1 MFGIY
6 GANGSYAK
14 GALSLALSRGLRE
27 YPMRDAG
34 GRTIATVYGLML
46 EGALGEGLTVQDGA
60 VIVAHA
66 IDSTEVFETR
76 VLPRIQGNFVVWT
89 HGALPSRLYPN
100 EGGTIPLV
108 YCRASGRVAS
118 SAGLMFEAEE
128 YEKRLDR
135 ARYNRLVGGEI
146 KGAWVPLS
154 LTAHDGLSRL
164 VPHHYLDLESWEQKR
179 FWPRRGD
186 LDLGMALDQA
196 ATVCCKAMAD
206 FTVAGVAQVGRIS
219 PTLTAGF
226 DTRILLATA
235 RQSVDHLDW
244 FTFGRDPLHIDHALP
259 KALAETLGLS
269 HTFLDTPRASEAQ
282 MEAWDRAVGH
292 TVRESNRETHPA
304 LDQLPNAFIMTGL
317 YGENGRSRMYASD
330 FMTINDKPA
339 SVDMVVGRL
348 GLPKAPEVMQAVE
361 EWLAGI
367 AWLPTSAI
375 LDLAFHEIKFGT
387 WAMAQVPAQHAI
399 RPALLPFAQRDVQRA
414 FMATDPTVKTTQAL
428 FQRIGEMGWPE
439 AMALPVNRFGDY
451 RDPLFKLRK
460 LTSRAHVTRL
470 LRRLTGT

>member
-1 MFGIY
+1 
-6 GANGSYAK
+6 
-14 GALSLALSRGLRE
+14 
-27 YPMRDAG
+27 
-34 GRTIATVYGLML
+34 
-46 EGALGEGLTVQDGA
+46 
-60 VIVAHA
+60 
-66 IDSTEVFETR
+66 
-76 VLPRIQGNFVVWT
+76 
-89 HGALPSRLYPN
+89 
-100 EGGTIPLV
+100 
-108 YCRASGRVAS
+108 
-118 SAGLMFEAEE
+118 
-128 YEKRLDR
+128 
-135 ARYNRLVGGEI
+135 
-146 KGAWVPLS
+146 
-154 LTAHDGLSRL
+154 
-164 VPHHYLDLESWEQKR
+164 
-179 FWPRRGD
+179 
-186 LDLGMALDQA
+186 
-196 ATVCCKAMAD
+196 
-206 FTVAGVAQVGRIS
+206 
-219 PTLTAGF
+219 
-226 DTRILLATA
+226 TA
-235 RQSVDHLDW
+235 RQSVERLDW

-259 KALAETLGLS
+259 KALAETLDLS

-282 MEAWDRAVGH
+282 MQAWDRAVGH

-330 FMTINDKPA
+330 FMTINDKPV